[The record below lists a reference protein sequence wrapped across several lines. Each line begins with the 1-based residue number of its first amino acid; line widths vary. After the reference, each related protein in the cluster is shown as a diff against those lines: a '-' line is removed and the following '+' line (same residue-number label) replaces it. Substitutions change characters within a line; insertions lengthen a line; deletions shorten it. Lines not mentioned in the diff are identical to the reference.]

1 MSGVKASG
9 VRVPLSPPVK
19 LAQLVEQ
26 WSPKPKV
33 VGSSPIFGAAV
44 GNHRPGGLRASPRGN
59 EANSRVV
66 NHLGGW
72 RSGVE
77 QQVKIGKEESCLV
90 LPITPYSM
98 ACSSAVERLTVNQV
112 VASSILAGP
121 VATSVALSVLDSGVV
136 WFAR

>member
-1 MSGVKASG
+1 M
-9 VRVPLSPPVK
+9 
-19 LAQLVEQ
+19 
-26 WSPKPKV
+26 
-33 VGSSPIFGAAV
+33 
-44 GNHRPGGLRASPRGN
+44 
-59 EANSRVV
+59 V

-90 LPITPYSM
+90 LPITPNPM